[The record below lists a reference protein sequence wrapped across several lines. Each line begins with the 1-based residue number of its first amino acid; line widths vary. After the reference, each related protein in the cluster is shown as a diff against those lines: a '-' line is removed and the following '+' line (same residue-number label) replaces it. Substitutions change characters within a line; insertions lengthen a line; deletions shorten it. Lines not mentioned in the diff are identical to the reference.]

1 MKHFL
6 WIEEK
11 NARDFQGR
19 LTFPVDTAPKRKVGS
34 EDLAFLAELPCGDWF
49 SMHHVTRAPG
59 ENLLCVHG
67 KLFRLFQAG
76 LLEHKFV
83 PDGALWMRKE
93 NQNNDN
99 A

>member
-1 MKHFL
+1 MKNYL
-6 WIEEK
+6 GKMDE
-11 NARDFQGR
+11 GR